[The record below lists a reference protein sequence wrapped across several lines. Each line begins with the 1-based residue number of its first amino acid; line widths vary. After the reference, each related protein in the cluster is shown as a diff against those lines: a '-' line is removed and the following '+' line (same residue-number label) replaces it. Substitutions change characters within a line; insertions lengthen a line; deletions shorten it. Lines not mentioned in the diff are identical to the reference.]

1 MSFEAFLI
9 TAVCLILL
17 ISLLIVISTL
27 QTGISPMPSSRK
39 AFNSVLT
46 LVEETGNTHLVDLGS
61 GWGNVV
67 IRLAKD
73 YPERQ
78 VYGYELSIIPWLIS
92 TLLKKAF
99 HLDNLTL
106 YRDSFLDA
114 RLPNKT
120 TMICYLCPE
129 LMDKLA
135 KKLSKENHVG
145 SYLIS
150 NTFAL
155 PSNTPI
161 KQLKSSDFF
170 RSPVYLYD
178 LGIKQSN

>member
-39 AFNSVLT
+39 ALT
-46 LVEETGNTHLVDLGS
+46 TLQALIEETHSPNLIDMGS

-67 IRLAKD
+67 IRLAKQ
-73 YPERQ
+73 YPKRQ
-78 VYGYELSIIPWLIS
+78 VYGYELSIIPWLVS
-92 TLLKKAF
+92 LLLKK
-99 HLDNLTL
+99 LYRLENLTL
-106 YRDSFLDA
+106 YRESFLDA